1 MRFSVANLG
10 GASVQLDG
18 REGLVAG
25 EALRMY
31 VNHVRGPGESG
42 QGEANTLW
50 RGEGGGTGPLPPDT
64 VIHAGRAYRATSV
77 LAPQYAM
84 PVCIGIHVRE
94 QHAEALGLVLEGSV
108 NVPVRCHVGAN

>member
-1 MRFSVANLG
+1 MRFSVENLE

-31 VNHVRGPGESG
+31 VNHVLGPGVESG

-50 RGEGGGTGPLPPDT
+50 RAGGGGALSPDA
-64 VIHAGRAYRATSV
+64 VILEGRTYRATSV
-77 LAPQYAM
+77 LAPQCAL
-84 PVCIGIHVRE
+84 PVCSGIYVRV
-94 QHAEALGLVLEGSV
+94 QHAEALGLVLEGTGT
-108 NVPVRCHVGAN
+108 VPVRCLVEAN